1 MIRAL
6 LLLIATAP
14 LSGCQLRPL
23 YSGGSSGPVAEMLR
37 HVEVA
42 PIPGRAGWLVFSKLK
57 ERLGERQDGG
67 GPAFRLNVEL
77 DDQIIGL
84 AIRGDRAVT
93 RERRILR
100 ARYQLVQLATGQVLL
115 DATAGSDAGID
126 VVSSEYATVAA
137 EQTAEERLADI
148 LASDIVNR
156 LGLYA
161 TRTGARP

>member
-6 LLLIATAP
+6 LLLLASLT

-23 YSGGSSGPVAEMLR
+23 YAGGSSGPVAGMLR
-37 HVEVA
+37 QVQVA
-42 PIPGRAGWLVFSKLK
+42 PIPGRNGWLVYNKLK
-57 ERLGERQDGG
+57 ERLGEPEVGA
-67 GPAFRLNVEL
+67 PAYSLVIEL

-84 AIRGDRAVT
+84 GIRGDRATT

-100 ARYQLVQLATGQVLL
+100 ARYQLVQLANGQVLL

-137 EQTAEERLADI
+137 EHTAAERLADV
-148 LASDIVNR
+148 LADDIVAR

-161 TRTGARP
+161 TRTGDRR